1 MTAALV
7 SRISLVD
14 RTTEVIREGL
24 NNGRWKKRIPGQR
37 KLAVELGV
45 SRKTLAASV
54 AKLAAEGAIRQT
66 GSRKAAA
73 VAVKPVG
80 GSPKAPSLRVAMLTL
95 QPLDEQSPEMRWELQ
110 GLLADLRRDG
120 HSAIPVALP
129 SGKDT
134 QKTGHLAKLVAD
146 VGADAWIVVNG
157 SEEILRWFSRHDT
170 PALALGGRATRVPIA
185 GLAMCLDAFTQ
196 KLVRRLADS
205 GHRRIV
211 LIAPRAWRL
220 PTPGKIPL
228 DFRKALESVGV
239 RPGEFHTPDWEE
251 TPRGLEKLMG
261 ELFRVTPPT
270 ALLCWTT
277 NTTYG
282 VLGWLVSRGFKVP
295 GDVSVVSLEEDRP
308 CNWFSPGLR
317 IAHAKNNDDKLL
329 RLTRDWV
336 AGVASGVVDKKQRVV
351 SPTLVPGTSLGP
363 AKA

>member
-1 MTAALV
+1 MNASLV

-14 RTTEVIREGL
+14 RTTEVIRGGL
-24 NNGRWKKRIPGQR
+24 LDGRWKNRMPGQR
-37 KLAVELGV
+37 KLADELGV
-45 SRKTLAASV
+45 SRKTLS
-54 AKLAAEGAIRQT
+54 
-66 GSRKAAA
+66 AA
-73 VAVKPVG
+73 VARLAADGVIRRSGLRKASAVVAKPADG
-80 GSPKAPSLRVAMLTL
+80 FPKARSLRVAMLTL
-95 QPLDEQSPEMRWELQ
+95 QPLDEQSPEMRGELQ

-157 SEEILRWFSRHDT
+157 SEEILKWFSRHDT
-170 PALALGGRATRVPIA
+170 PALALGGRVTQVPVA
-185 GLAMCLDAFTQ
+185 GLSMGLTDFTHEV
-196 KLVRRLADS
+196 VRRLADA

-270 ALLCWTT
+270 ALLCWTP
-277 NTTYG
+277 NTAYG
-282 VLGWLVSRGFKVP
+282 VLGWLVSRGLKVP
-295 GDVSVVSLEEDRP
+295 RDVSIVSLEEDRP
-308 CNWFSPGLR
+308 CHWFSPGLR
-317 IAHAKNNDDKLL
+317 IAHSKNNDDKLL
-329 RLTRDWV
+329 RLAREWV
-336 AGVASGVVDKKQRVV
+336 GRVASGVSDKKQRVV
-351 SPTLVPGTSLGP
+351 SPTLVPGNSIGP
-363 AKA
+363 AKE